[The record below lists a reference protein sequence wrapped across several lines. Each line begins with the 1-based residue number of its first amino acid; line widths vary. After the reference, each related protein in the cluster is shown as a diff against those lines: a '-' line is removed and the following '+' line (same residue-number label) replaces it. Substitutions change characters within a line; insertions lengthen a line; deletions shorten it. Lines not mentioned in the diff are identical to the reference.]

1 MIEDEDDEDDDDD
14 EDDKDE
20 DDADGNCEFSF
31 YLKVINFFFKKKIK
45 FCLAS
50 SILKSILF
58 EMN

>member
-31 YLKVINFFFKKKIK
+31 YLKVINLFFLKENKILLG
-45 FCLAS
+45 F
-50 SILKSILF
+50 IHTQVYPI
-58 EMN
+58 